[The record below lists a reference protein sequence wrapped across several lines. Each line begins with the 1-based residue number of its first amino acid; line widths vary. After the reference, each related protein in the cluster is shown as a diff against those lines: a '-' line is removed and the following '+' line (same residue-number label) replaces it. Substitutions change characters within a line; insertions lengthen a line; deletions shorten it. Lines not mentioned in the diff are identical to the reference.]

1 MEWCCKD
8 GNMIEIFEIFILCDH
23 SGSKELKESISG
35 IWLLID
41 LKDLI
46 YKWWEYFYQLNMTIV
61 DRETKVIWS
70 IMTLESQFDPRTY
83 GDEYVGSWPMVDLVL
98 GYIILAQLRIWDNP
112 NSRRWSFDSY
122 VDVWQNF
129 KDEILL

>member
-1 MEWCCKD
+1 MNSEK
-8 GNMIEIFEIFILCDH
+8 
-23 SGSKELKESISG
+23 SIRS
-35 IWLLID
+35 
-41 LKDLI
+41 
-46 YKWWEYFYQLNMTIV
+46 
-61 DRETKVIWS
+61 
-70 IMTLESQFDPRTY
+70 RTY